1 MRIVTSLV
9 FVLSQL
15 ATVSAGAAE
24 YGGVKQLM
32 LEAID
37 APGGTARGVI
47 VGPIAGKFGVTT
59 GSVAPILAEVSTLK
73 SFKQEGC
80 KRLNV
85 RLKQGNVPT
94 KDGRLA
100 DFGVAYGLNLC
111 RDGSP
116 PTEGLD
122 LEQVGKT
129 LGSALEKNK

>member
-1 MRIVTSLV
+1 MRIVTSLA

-15 ATVSAGAAE
+15 AIVSADAAE
-24 YGGVKQLM
+24 YASIKQLM

-37 APGGTARGVI
+37 APGGTASGVI
-47 VGPIAGKFGVTT
+47 VGPIAGKFGATT
-59 GSVAPILAEVSTLK
+59 GSVAPIVAEVSTLK

-94 KDGRLA
+94 KDGRRA

-116 PTEGLD
+116 PTEGMDLD
-122 LEQVGKT
+122 AASRVLSRQPQ
-129 LGSALEKNK
+129 

>member
-1 MRIVTSLV
+1 MRIVTSLA

-15 ATVSAGAAE
+15 ATVSADAAE
-24 YGGVKQLM
+24 YGSVKQLM

-37 APGGTARGVI
+37 SPGGTARGVI
-47 VGPIAGKFGVTT
+47 VGPIAETFGATT
-59 GSVAPILAEVSTLK
+59 GSMAHIVAEVSTLK

-80 KRLNV
+80 KRLSV

-94 KDGRLA
+94 KDGRLVN
-100 DFGVAYGLNLC
+100 FGVAYGLNLC

-129 LGSALEKNK
+129 LRDGF

>member
-1 MRIVTSLV
+1 MRIFTSLA

-15 ATVSAGAAE
+15 ATVSADAAE
-24 YGGVKQLM
+24 YGSVKQLM

-37 APGGTARGVI
+37 APSGTARGVI
-47 VGPIAGKFGVTT
+47 VGPIAGKFGATT
-59 GSVAPILAEVSTLK
+59 GSVAPIVAEVSTLK

-85 RLKQGNVPT
+85 RLKQGNVPM

-100 DFGVAYGLNLC
+100 DFGVSYGLNLC

-116 PTEGLD
+116 PTEGMDLD
-122 LEQVGKT
+122 AASLVLAPQPPVQ
-129 LGSALEKNK
+129 